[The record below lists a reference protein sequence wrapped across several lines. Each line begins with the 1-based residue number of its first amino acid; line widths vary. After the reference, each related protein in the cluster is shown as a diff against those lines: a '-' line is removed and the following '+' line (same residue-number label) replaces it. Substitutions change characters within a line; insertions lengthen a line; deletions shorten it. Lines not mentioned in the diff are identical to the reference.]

1 MKSNYSYVAMRVKQ
15 FGDCPSVEV
24 RCTDERTTQH
34 TDCLLIFKALDDVIY
49 YGAEYFHPLT
59 KAEAKNCAIEAI
71 VAGKGKLQI
80 EAKQRISEIESSRL
94 RQASIAKQFRE
105 AVSGWSQELSSLNW
119 DVQRGL
125 DTPTIKTRIMT
136 LVNSMEKLKPRK

>member
-15 FGDCPSVEV
+15 FGDSPSVEI
-24 RCTDERTTQH
+24 RCVDERSRQV
-34 TDCLLIFKALDDVIY
+34 TDCLLIFKTLDDVIY

-59 KAEAKNCAIEAI
+59 KAEARNCAIEAI
-71 VAGKGKLQI
+71 AVGKGKLQI
-80 EAKQRISEIESSRL
+80 EAAQRISEIESSRL

-105 AVSGWSQELSSLNW
+105 AISGWSQELSSLNW
-119 DVQRGL
+119 DVQKGL
-125 DTPTIKTRIMT
+125 DTPSIKTRIMG